1 MIRLINRTS
10 FGKFLWIFMAFY
22 FLNCS
27 VDAPDVQIFSQQ
39 ENLKFND
46 QESIVELLVEKV
58 LGFENAISEQDDV
71 ENTSQKSMKK
81 SISLDFFVFHLNDG
95 FKCNN
100 FNWNSNEK
108 SILQLPFFDSISLEI
123 TSPPPLI

>member
-1 MIRLINRTS
+1 
-10 FGKFLWIFMAFY
+10 MAFY

-46 QESIVELLVEKV
+46 QESIIELLFEKA
-58 LGFENAISEQDDV
+58 LGFENAISEQDDID
-71 ENTSQKSMKK
+71 SSPQKSMKK
-81 SISLDFFVFHLNDG
+81 SISLDYFVFHDFNS
-95 FKCNN
+95 FKEAF
-100 FNWNSNEK
+100 FNWDSNK
-108 SILQLPFFDSISLEI
+108 KQFLPIQLLDSVSLEI

>member
-1 MIRLINRTS
+1 
-10 FGKFLWIFMAFY
+10 MAIY

-27 VDAPDVQIFSQQ
+27 IDAPDIQILSQQ

-58 LGFENAISEQDDV
+58 LGFENAIIEQDDV
-71 ENTSQKSMKK
+71 DGSPQKSMKK
-81 SISLDFFVFHLNDG
+81 SIYLDYFVFQD
-95 FKCNN
+95 
-100 FNWNSNEK
+100 FNSYEEAFFNLDSNK
-108 SILQLPFFDSISLEI
+108 KQFLPIQLFDSISLEI

>member
-1 MIRLINRTS
+1 
-10 FGKFLWIFMAFY
+10 MAFY
-22 FLNCS
+22 FLNFS

-95 FKCNN
+95 FKSNN
-100 FNWNSNEK
+100 FNWYSNEK
-108 SILQLPFFDSISLEI
+108 SILQLQFFDSISLEI
-123 TSPPPLI
+123 TLPPPLI